1 MVKCPV
7 CGKDMRIVE
16 IPYEIPYFGEAIL
29 FSMIC
34 ENCGFKKS
42 DVIIPSVK
50 EGVRYSIEIKEET
63 LTARVV
69 KSSSA
74 TVKIPELDIEI
85 IPGIDSKGL
94 ITNVEGILIRIEDV
108 LEMSKRLFKG
118 DEKSEKKLEEMKK
131 KLEKL
136 KLGEETGT
144 LVIEDP
150 TGNSVIIHKEAKKEE
165 YREEE

>member
-1 MVKCPV
+1 MATCPV
-7 CGKDMRIVE
+7 CGKKMRVVE
-16 IPYEIPYFGEAIL
+16 VPHEIPYFGEAVL
-29 FSMIC
+29 FSFIC
-34 ENCGFKKS
+34 ENCGYKKS
-42 DVIIPSVK
+42 DVIIPSVNK
-50 EGVRYSIEIKEET
+50 GVRYSIKIKEET

-118 DEKSEKKLEEMKK
+118 EKENIKKIEELESEID
-131 KLEKL
+131 KL
-136 KLGEETGT
+136 KKGEKEAT

-150 TGNSVIIHKEAKKEE
+150 SGNSVIIHKEVKRED
-165 YREEE
+165 YEEE